1 MHLRVNKKN
10 KIIFYFFLFVLF
22 TTINNQSFYDI
33 KNKVFKIDTIEIYGL
48 RDQHKIQ
55 IIEKLSY
62 LLEKNILFLDSNK
75 LSHDIDKLEYL
86 ENFKIFKKY
95 PSSIKIYAEYTNII
109 ARTFIDGNMSYLA
122 SNGRFMKKTNLN
134 IPKIIPNIYGKFNPE
149 EYFSFIEIL
158 QKNKFQLNEI
168 DEFFYFDS
176 NRWDIK
182 MRNNIIIKFPS
193 TNLNQQANIAK
204 LLVEN
209 NDEKKIIDLRE
220 SNQVIITNE

>member
-109 ARTFIDGNMSYLA
+109 ARTFIDGNMSYLT

-158 QKNKFQLNEI
+158 QKNKFQINEI

-193 TNLNQQANIAK
+193 TNLNQKANIAK

-209 NDEKKIIDLRE
+209 NDEKKIIDLRV